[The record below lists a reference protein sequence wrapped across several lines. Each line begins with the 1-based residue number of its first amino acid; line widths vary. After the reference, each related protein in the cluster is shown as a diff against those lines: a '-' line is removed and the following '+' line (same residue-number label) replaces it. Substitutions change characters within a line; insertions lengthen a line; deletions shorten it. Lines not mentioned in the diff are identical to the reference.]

1 MKKVL
6 LSVIALLI
14 VFISKEN
21 VMAQRNPVAAQEQAL
36 KYQRLM
42 QMIDAMYV
50 DSVNLKQLTED
61 AIVKVLA
68 DLDPHSK
75 YISKENVEQADA
87 PLNGGFCGIG
97 IQFAMFNDTLVVVEV
112 IADGPSKKAGLL
124 TGDRIITVDGEN
136 IAGIGINREDARE
149 RLKGEKG
156 SIVRLKVKRESKMID
171 LEITRDM
178 VPIYSVDASY
188 MIDEHIG
195 YIKIARFATTTVEE
209 FEKALRELQKQGM
222 KDLIIDLQGNGGG
235 YLGAAVGLADHL
247 LDGQKLIVYMDSPNG
262 QRFSESSTPA
272 GLLQDGRVVVL
283 INENSASASEIL
295 SGALQDWD
303 RGLVVG
309 RRSFGKGL
317 VQRPFPLTDGSI
329 VRLTTAHYFT
339 PSGRCIQ
346 KPYKGNNY
354 QSEVFERYSSGEM
367 FSVDSIELNDTTK
380 YYTKKNHRLVY
391 GGGGIIPDVFVPVDT
406 GINFSYFNK
415 LQTQGIIGKYV
426 LNYLDKNRTS
436 LKKKY
441 PKFERFQKEFQVT
454 DNMLDEI
461 VKYAEK
467 QGMEKDDKLITPVIP
482 NIKATVKLLIT
493 RDLWGSHEY
502 FRILNE
508 ENKILDAGVKALRDG
523 TYDQKLKDKSYAQS
537 LME

>member
-1 MKKVL
+1 
-6 LSVIALLI
+6 
-14 VFISKEN
+14 
-21 VMAQRNPVAAQEQAL
+21 
-36 KYQRLM
+36 
-42 QMIDAMYV
+42 MYV
-50 DSVNLKQLTED
+50 DTVNLKKLTED
-61 AIVKVLA
+61 AIVKILA

-75 YISKENVEQADA
+75 YISKENVEKANA
-87 PLNGGFCGIG
+87 PLNGEFCGIG

-112 IADGPSKKAGLL
+112 IAEGPSKKAGLL
-124 TGDRIITVDGEN
+124 TGDRIITVDEEN
-136 IAGIGINREDARE
+136 IAGIGISHADALK

-156 SIVRLKVKRESKMID
+156 SIVRLKIKRENKVIN
-171 LEITRDM
+171 LEITRGM
-178 VPIYSVDASY
+178 VPIHSVDVAY
-188 MIDEHIG
+188 MIDKRIG

-247 LDGQKLIVYMDSPNG
+247 LDGQKLIVYMDTPNG
-262 QRFSESSTPA
+262 QRLSESSTPA
-272 GLLQDGRVVVL
+272 GLHQKGRVVVL

-303 RGLVVG
+303 RGLIVG

-380 YYTKKNHRLVY
+380 YYTKKDHRLVY

-406 GINFSYFNK
+406 GTNFSYFNK
-415 LQTQGIIGKYV
+415 LQTKGIIGKYV
-426 LNYLDKNRTS
+426 LNYLDKNRAS

-461 VKYAEK
+461 VKYAKEQGVEK
-467 QGMEKDDKLITPVIP
+467 EDKLFTPVIP
-482 NIKATVKLLIT
+482 NIKMTVKLLIT
-493 RDLWGSHEY
+493 RDLWGNHEY
-502 FRILNE
+502 YRVLNGD
-508 ENKILDAGVKALRDG
+508 NKILHAGVKTLRDG
-523 TYDQKLKDKSYAQS
+523 TYDRMLK
-537 LME
+537 